1 MKRSCLILALIGLS
15 GCSSY
20 SETFDCPAGQGVGC
34 KSLSRVN
41 QMVEKGDLPFKD
53 PEESVS
59 SDVISPRL
67 VKTDQAAPL
76 HLNADI
82 MGEPVMYAGAYKTSR
97 IWFAGYKDS
106 HGNYHGS
113 HFVEPVLKGHE
124 G

>member
-1 MKRSCLILALIGLS
+1 MKRCCLILGLVALP

-41 QMVEKGDLPFKD
+41 QMVEKGDLPYKD
-53 PEESVS
+53 PDDSTS
-59 SDVISPRL
+59 SDVIRPRL

-82 MGEPVMYAGAYKTSR
+82 MSAPVMYAGVPKTSR
-97 IWFAGYKDS
+97 IWFAGHKDAT
-106 HGNYHGS
+106 GNYHGP
-113 HFVEPVLKGHE
+113 HFVEPVLKSHE

>member
-1 MKRSCLILALIGLS
+1 MKRSYLILVLVTLS

-20 SETFDCPAGQGVGC
+20 SETFDCPAGKGVGC

-41 QMVEKGDLPFKD
+41 QMVETGDLPHKD
-53 PEESVS
+53 PEDNAL
-59 SDVISPRL
+59 SDVIKSRL

-82 MGEPVMYAGAYKTSR
+82 MGAPVMYAGGPKTNR
-97 IWFAGYKDS
+97 IWFAGYKDV
-106 HGNYHGS
+106 HGNYHGP
-113 HFVEPVLKGHE
+113 HFVEPVLKAQE